1 MGPSMRGRSWLRF
14 RRMPVRARRCW
25 RILSSFAG
33 SRSEAVRRVSL
44 NSWKKMSRL
53 SGKNCSGESGSL
65 SHSQAKNSWLLRMSF
80 CSGWQRRSSC
90 SALQRKSSWSGWK
103 RRSSCSELQKMSF
116 WSEWQKMRS
125 WSELQKMSSLSALQ
139 KMSSL
144 SGKMRKSCSGWQKR
158 SSGSALQRR
167 SSLSELQ
174 KMNSLSAL
182 QKRSFLSG
190 WQTLSCFRNF
200 SGPLRMTKNRHG
212 MMRMNCVSLS
222 RKSSSAG
229 SSSSER
235 RKPYLKNSAKMKML
249 KNFWLLCFWRF
260 RKNSWSGHRVPYL
273 RTSLLSRRWKLLII

>member
-1 MGPSMRGRSWLRF
+1 MAPSMRGRSWLRF
-14 RRMPVRARRCW
+14 RRMPVRVRRW
-25 RILSSFAG
+25 RRILSSFAG
-33 SRSEAVRRVSL
+33 SRSEDVRRVSL

-90 SALQRKSSWSGWK
+90 SALQ
-103 RRSSCSELQKMSF
+103 
-116 WSEWQKMRS
+116 
-125 WSELQKMSSLSALQ
+125 

-167 SSLSELQ
+167 SSWSALQ

-182 QKRSFLSG
+182 QRRSSLSG
-190 WQTLSCFRNF
+190 WQTLNHFRNF
-200 SGPLRMTKNRHG
+200 SGPLRMTKNRYG
-212 MMRMNCVSLS
+212 MKRMNCASLS

-249 KNFWLLCFWRF
+249 KNFWLLCFWRC

>member
-33 SRSEAVRRVSL
+33 SRSEDVRRVSL

-90 SALQRKSSWSGWK
+90 S
-103 RRSSCSELQKMSF
+103 
-116 WSEWQKMRS
+116 
-125 WSELQKMSSLSALQ
+125 ELQKMSSLSALQ

-144 SGKMRKSCSGWQKR
+144 SALQKMSSWSGKMRKSCSGKMR
-158 SSGSALQRR
+158 KPC
-167 SSLSELQ
+167 SELQ
-174 KMNSLSAL
+174 KMSSLSGKMRKSWSGW
-182 QKRSFLSG
+182 QRKNSLSG
-190 WQTLSCFRNF
+190 WQTLNHFRNF

>member
-1 MGPSMRGRSWLRF
+1 MAPSMRGRSWLRF

-90 SALQRKSSWSGWK
+90 S
-103 RRSSCSELQKMSF
+103 E
-116 WSEWQKMRS
+116 
-125 WSELQKMSSLSALQ
+125 LQ

-167 SSLSELQ
+167 SSLSGW
-174 KMNSLSAL
+174 
-182 QKRSFLSG
+182 QKRCFLSG

>member
-1 MGPSMRGRSWLRF
+1 MAPSMRGRSWLRF

-33 SRSEAVRRVSL
+33 SRSEDVRRVSL

-90 SALQRKSSWSGWK
+90 S
-103 RRSSCSELQKMSF
+103 
-116 WSEWQKMRS
+116 
-125 WSELQKMSSLSALQ
+125 ELQKMSSLSALQ

-144 SGKMRKSCSGWQKR
+144 SG
-158 SSGSALQRR
+158 
-167 SSLSELQ
+167 
-174 KMNSLSAL
+174 
-182 QKRSFLSG
+182 
-190 WQTLSCFRNF
+190 WQTVNHFRNF

>member
-25 RILSSFAG
+25 RTLSSFAG

-80 CSGWQRRSSC
+80 GSGWQRRSSC
-90 SALQRKSSWSGWK
+90 
-103 RRSSCSELQKMSF
+103 
-116 WSEWQKMRS
+116 
-125 WSELQKMSSLSALQ
+125 SELQKMSSLSALQ

-158 SSGSALQRR
+158 SSYSGWQKRSSGSALQR
-167 SSLSELQ
+167 
-174 KMNSLSAL
+174 
-182 QKRSFLSG
+182 RSFLSG

>member
-65 SHSQAKNSWLLRMSF
+65 SHSQAKNSWLLRMSS
-80 CSGWQRRSSC
+80 CSGWQRRSSW
-90 SALQRKSSWSGWK
+90 SELQRRSFWSGW
-103 RRSSCSELQKMSF
+103 QKMSF
-116 WSEWQKMRS
+116 

-167 SSLSELQ
+167 SSLSGW
-174 KMNSLSAL
+174 
-182 QKRSFLSG
+182 QKRCFLSG

-212 MMRMNCVSLS
+212 MKRMNCASLS

-229 SSSSER
+229 
-235 RKPYLKNSAKMKML
+235 
-249 KNFWLLCFWRF
+249 
-260 RKNSWSGHRVPYL
+260 
-273 RTSLLSRRWKLLII
+273 

>member
-1 MGPSMRGRSWLRF
+1 MAPSMRGRSWLRF

-33 SRSEAVRRVSL
+33 SRSEAVRHVSL

-65 SHSQAKNSWLLRMSF
+65 SHSQAKNSWLLRMSSW
-80 CSGWQRRSSC
+80 SGWQRRSSC
-90 SALQRKSSWSGWK
+90 
-103 RRSSCSELQKMSF
+103 
-116 WSEWQKMRS
+116 
-125 WSELQKMSSLSALQ
+125 SELQKMSSLSALQ

-158 SSGSALQRR
+158 SSYSGWQKRSSGSALQKM
-167 SSLSELQ
+167 SSWSEWKKMSSWSELQ
-174 KMNSLSAL
+174 KMSSLSGW
-182 QKRSFLSG
+182 QKRCFLSG

>member
-1 MGPSMRGRSWLRF
+1 MAPSMRGRSWLRF

-25 RILSSFAG
+25 RTLSSFAG

-65 SHSQAKNSWLLRMSF
+65 SHSQAKNSGLLRMSF

-90 SALQRKSSWSGWK
+90 S
-103 RRSSCSELQKMSF
+103 
-116 WSEWQKMRS
+116 
-125 WSELQKMSSLSALQ
+125 ELQKMSSGSALQ
-139 KMSSL
+139 KMSSG

-158 SSGSALQRR
+158 SSCFGWQKM
-167 SSLSELQ
+167 SSLSGW
-174 KMNSLSAL
+174 
-182 QKRSFLSG
+182 QKRCFLSG
-190 WQTLSCFRNF
+190 WQTVNHFRNF
-200 SGPLRMTKNRHG
+200 SGPLRMTMNRYG

-249 KNFWLLCFWRF
+249 KNFWLLCFWRC

>member
-33 SRSEAVRRVSL
+33 SRSEDVRRVSL

-80 CSGWQRRSSC
+80 WSGWQRRSSC
-90 SALQRKSSWSGWK
+90 
-103 RRSSCSELQKMSF
+103 
-116 WSEWQKMRS
+116 
-125 WSELQKMSSLSALQ
+125 SELQKMSSLSALQ
-139 KMSSL
+139 KMSSW

-167 SSLSELQ
+167 SSLSGW
-174 KMNSLSAL
+174 
-182 QKRSFLSG
+182 QKRCFLSG

-200 SGPLRMTKNRHG
+200 SGPLRMMMNRYG
-212 MMRMNCVSLS
+212 MKRMRKNCVSLS

>member
-14 RRMPVRARRCW
+14 RRMPVRVRRCW

-90 SALQRKSSWSGWK
+90 S
-103 RRSSCSELQKMSF
+103 
-116 WSEWQKMRS
+116 
-125 WSELQKMSSLSALQ
+125 ELQKMSSLSALQ

-167 SSLSELQ
+167 SSLSGW
-174 KMNSLSAL
+174 
-182 QKRSFLSG
+182 QKRCFLSG

-212 MMRMNCVSLS
+212 MKRKNCVSLS

>member
-1 MGPSMRGRSWLRF
+1 MAPSMRGRSWLRF

-90 SALQRKSSWSGWK
+90 S
-103 RRSSCSELQKMSF
+103 E
-116 WSEWQKMRS
+116 
-125 WSELQKMSSLSALQ
+125 LQ

-158 SSGSALQRR
+158 SSGSALQRKSSCSEVQKRSSGSALQRR
-167 SSLSELQ
+167 SSLSGW
-174 KMNSLSAL
+174 
-182 QKRSFLSG
+182 QKRCFLSG

-249 KNFWLLCFWRF
+249 KNFWLLCFWRC

>member
-1 MGPSMRGRSWLRF
+1 MAPSMRGRSWLRF

-33 SRSEAVRRVSL
+33 SRSEDVRRVSL

-80 CSGWQRRSSC
+80 CSGWQKRSSC
-90 SALQRKSSWSGWK
+90 
-103 RRSSCSELQKMSF
+103 
-116 WSEWQKMRS
+116 
-125 WSELQKMSSLSALQ
+125 SELQKMSSLSALQ
-139 KMSSL
+139 KMSSW

-158 SSGSALQRR
+158 SSGSALQKR
-167 SSLSELQ
+167 SSCSGWQ
-174 KMNSLSAL
+174 KRNSGSAL
-182 QKRSFLSG
+182 QRRSFLSG

-249 KNFWLLCFWRF
+249 KNFWLLCFWRC

>member
-1 MGPSMRGRSWLRF
+1 MAPSMRGRSWLRF

-80 CSGWQRRSSC
+80 CSGWQRRSSW
-90 SALQRKSSWSGWK
+90 SGWQKMSSWSA
-103 RRSSCSELQKMSF
+103 LQKMSS
-116 WSEWQKMRS
+116 WSEWKKMSS
-125 WSELQKMSSLSALQ
+125 WSELQKMSSLS
-139 KMSSL
+139 
-144 SGKMRKSCSGWQKR
+144 GWQKR
-158 SSGSALQRR
+158 C
-167 SSLSELQ
+167 
-174 KMNSLSAL
+174 
-182 QKRSFLSG
+182 FLSG

>member
-1 MGPSMRGRSWLRF
+1 MAPSMRGRSWLRF

-80 CSGWQRRSSC
+80 CSGWQRRSS
-90 SALQRKSSWSGWK
+90 
-103 RRSSCSELQKMSF
+103 
-116 WSEWQKMRS
+116 

-167 SSLSELQ
+167 SSLSGW
-174 KMNSLSAL
+174 
-182 QKRSFLSG
+182 QKRCFLSG

>member
-33 SRSEAVRRVSL
+33 SRSEDVRRVSP

-90 SALQRKSSWSGWK
+90 S
-103 RRSSCSELQKMSF
+103 
-116 WSEWQKMRS
+116 
-125 WSELQKMSSLSALQ
+125 ELQKMSSLSALQ

-158 SSGSALQRR
+158 SSGSGKMRKPC
-167 SSLSELQ
+167 SEWQ
-174 KMNSLSAL
+174 KMNSWSAL

-212 MMRMNCVSLS
+212 MMRKNCVSLS

>member
-1 MGPSMRGRSWLRF
+1 MGPSMRGRSWSRF

-33 SRSEAVRRVSL
+33 SRSEAVRHVSL

-80 CSGWQRRSSC
+80 CSGWQRRSS
-90 SALQRKSSWSGWK
+90 
-103 RRSSCSELQKMSF
+103 
-116 WSEWQKMRS
+116 

-167 SSLSELQ
+167 SSLSGW
-174 KMNSLSAL
+174 
-182 QKRSFLSG
+182 QKRCFLSG

-200 SGPLRMTKNRHG
+200 SGPLRMMMNRYG
-212 MMRMNCVSLS
+212 MKRMNCVSLS

>member
-25 RILSSFAG
+25 RTLSSFAG

-44 NSWKKMSRL
+44 NFWKKMSRL

-90 SALQRKSSWSGWK
+90 S
-103 RRSSCSELQKMSF
+103 ELQKMSY
-116 WSEWQKMRS
+116 
-125 WSELQKMSSLSALQ
+125 LSALQ
-139 KMSSL
+139 KMISL

-167 SSLSELQ
+167 SFLSGW
-174 KMNSLSAL
+174 
-182 QKRSFLSG
+182 QKRCFLSG

>member
-80 CSGWQRRSSC
+80 CSGWQR
-90 SALQRKSSWSGWK
+90 KSSW
-103 RRSSCSELQKMSF
+103 
-116 WSEWQKMRS
+116 
-125 WSELQKMSSLSALQ
+125 
-139 KMSSL
+139 

-158 SSGSALQRR
+158 SSYSGWQKRSSGSALQR
-167 SSLSELQ
+167 
-174 KMNSLSAL
+174 
-182 QKRSFLSG
+182 RSFLSG

-200 SGPLRMTKNRHG
+200 SGPLRTMKNRHG
-212 MMRMNCVSLS
+212 MKRMRKNCVSLF

>member
-25 RILSSFAG
+25 RTLSSFAG

-90 SALQRKSSWSGWK
+90 SASQRKSSWSGWK
-103 RRSSCSELQKMSF
+103 RRSSCSELQKMS
-116 WSEWQKMRS
+116 S
-125 WSELQKMSSLSALQ
+125 WSALQ
-139 KMSSL
+139 RRS
-144 SGKMRKSCSGWQKR
+144 SCSGWQKM

-167 SSLSELQ
+167 SSLSGW
-174 KMNSLSAL
+174 

-190 WQTLSCFRNF
+190 WQTSSCFRNF
-200 SGPLRMTKNRHG
+200 SGPLRTMKNRHG
-212 MMRMNCVSLS
+212 MKRMNCASLF

-249 KNFWLLCFWRF
+249 KNYWLLCFWRC

>member
-33 SRSEAVRRVSL
+33 SRSEDVRRVSL

-80 CSGWQRRSSC
+80 WSGWQKRSSC
-90 SALQRKSSWSGWK
+90 
-103 RRSSCSELQKMSF
+103 
-116 WSEWQKMRS
+116 
-125 WSELQKMSSLSALQ
+125 SELQKMSSLSALQ
-139 KMSSL
+139 KMSSW

-158 SSGSALQRR
+158 SSGSALQKR
-167 SSLSELQ
+167 SSCFGWQ
-174 KMNSLSAL
+174 KRNSGSAL
-182 QKRSFLSG
+182 QRRSFWSG

-249 KNFWLLCFWRF
+249 KNFWLLCFWRC

>member
-1 MGPSMRGRSWLRF
+1 MAPSMRGRSWLRF

-25 RILSSFAG
+25 RTLSSFAG

-80 CSGWQRRSSC
+80 W
-90 SALQRKSSWSGWK
+90 SALQRMNSWSALQRMSSW
-103 RRSSCSELQKMSF
+103 
-116 WSEWQKMRS
+116 
-125 WSELQKMSSLSALQ
+125 SALQ

-158 SSGSALQRR
+158 SSGSGKMRKPC
-167 SSLSELQ
+167 SEWQ
-174 KMNSLSAL
+174 KMNSWSAL

-190 WQTLSCFRNF
+190 WQTSSCFRNF
-200 SGPLRMTKNRHG
+200 SGPLRTMKNRHG
-212 MMRMNCVSLS
+212 MKRMNCASLF

>member
-1 MGPSMRGRSWLRF
+1 MAPSMRGRSWLRF

-25 RILSSFAG
+25 RTLSSFAG

-90 SALQRKSSWSGWK
+90 S
-103 RRSSCSELQKMSF
+103 
-116 WSEWQKMRS
+116 
-125 WSELQKMSSLSALQ
+125 ELQKMSSLSALQ
-139 KMSSL
+139 KSCSW

-167 SSLSELQ
+167 SSLSGWQ
-174 KMNSLSAL
+174 RKNS
-182 QKRSFLSG
+182 LSG
-190 WQTLSCFRNF
+190 WQTVNHFRNF

>member
-25 RILSSFAG
+25 RTLSSFAG

-90 SALQRKSSWSGWK
+90 S
-103 RRSSCSELQKMSF
+103 
-116 WSEWQKMRS
+116 
-125 WSELQKMSSLSALQ
+125 ELQKMSSLSALQ

-158 SSGSALQRR
+158 SSGSGKMRKPC
-167 SSLSELQ
+167 SELQ

-212 MMRMNCVSLS
+212 MKRMNCASLF

>member
-1 MGPSMRGRSWLRF
+1 MAPSMRGRSWLRF

-25 RILSSFAG
+25 RTLSSFAG

-65 SHSQAKNSWLLRMSF
+65 SHSQAKNSWLLRMSSW
-80 CSGWQRRSSC
+80 SGWQRRSSC
-90 SALQRKSSWSGWK
+90 
-103 RRSSCSELQKMSF
+103 
-116 WSEWQKMRS
+116 
-125 WSELQKMSSLSALQ
+125 SELQKMSSLSALQ

-158 SSGSALQRR
+158 SSYSGWQKRSSGSALQR
-167 SSLSELQ
+167 
-174 KMNSLSAL
+174 
-182 QKRSFLSG
+182 RSFLSG

>member
-1 MGPSMRGRSWLRF
+1 MSPSMRGRSWSRF

-33 SRSEAVRRVSL
+33 SRSEDVRRVSL

-90 SALQRKSSWSGWK
+90 S
-103 RRSSCSELQKMSF
+103 
-116 WSEWQKMRS
+116 
-125 WSELQKMSSLSALQ
+125 ELQKMSSLSALQ

-158 SSGSALQRR
+158 SSWSALQRR
-167 SSLSELQ
+167 SSLSGWQ
-174 KMNSLSAL
+174 RKNS
-182 QKRSFLSG
+182 LSG
-190 WQTLSCFRNF
+190 WQTVNHFRNF
-200 SGPLRMTKNRHG
+200 SGPLRTMKNRHE
-212 MMRMNCVSLS
+212 MKRMNCASLF
-222 RKSSSAG
+222 RKSSSGG

-273 RTSLLSRRWKLLII
+273 RTSLLSRRWKLLLI

>member
-90 SALQRKSSWSGWK
+90 S
-103 RRSSCSELQKMSF
+103 
-116 WSEWQKMRS
+116 
-125 WSELQKMSSLSALQ
+125 ELQKMSSWSALQ
-139 KMSSL
+139 KMSSW

-158 SSGSALQRR
+158 RSFWSEKMRKPGSGWQKRC
-167 SSLSELQ
+167 SLSGKMRKPCSGWQ
-174 KMNSLSAL
+174 KKSSW
-182 QKRSFLSG
+182 SG
-190 WQTLSCFRNF
+190 WQTVNHFRNF
-200 SGPLRMTKNRHG
+200 SGPLRMMMNRYG
-212 MMRMNCVSLS
+212 MKRMRKNCVSLS

-249 KNFWLLCFWRF
+249 KNFWLLCFWRC

>member
-1 MGPSMRGRSWLRF
+1 MAPSMRGRSWLRF

-33 SRSEAVRRVSL
+33 SRSEAVRHVSL

-80 CSGWQRRSSC
+80 CSGWQRRSS
-90 SALQRKSSWSGWK
+90 
-103 RRSSCSELQKMSF
+103 
-116 WSEWQKMRS
+116 
-125 WSELQKMSSLSALQ
+125 
-139 KMSSL
+139 
-144 SGKMRKSCSGWQKR
+144 
-158 SSGSALQRR
+158 GSALQRR
-167 SSLSELQ
+167 SSLSGWQ
-174 KMNSLSAL
+174 
-182 QKRSFLSG
+182 RRCFCSG
-190 WQTLSCFRNF
+190 WQTVNHFRNF
-200 SGPLRMTKNRHG
+200 SGPLRTMKNRHG
-212 MMRMNCVSLS
+212 MKRMNCVSLS

>member
-1 MGPSMRGRSWLRF
+1 MAPSMRGRSWSRF
-14 RRMPVRARRCW
+14 RRMPVRVRRCW

-90 SALQRKSSWSGWK
+90 S
-103 RRSSCSELQKMSF
+103 E
-116 WSEWQKMRS
+116 
-125 WSELQKMSSLSALQ
+125 LQ

-158 SSGSALQRR
+158 SSYSGWQKRSSGSALQR
-167 SSLSELQ
+167 
-174 KMNSLSAL
+174 
-182 QKRSFLSG
+182 RSFLSG

-200 SGPLRMTKNRHG
+200 SGPLRMMMNRHG
-212 MMRMNCVSLS
+212 MTRMNCASLF

-249 KNFWLLCFWRF
+249 KNFWLLCFWRC

>member
-1 MGPSMRGRSWLRF
+1 MAPSMRGRSWLRF

-90 SALQRKSSWSGWK
+90 S
-103 RRSSCSELQKMSF
+103 
-116 WSEWQKMRS
+116 
-125 WSELQKMSSLSALQ
+125 ELQKMSSLSALQ

-158 SSGSALQRR
+158 SSYSGWQKRSSGSALQR
-167 SSLSELQ
+167 
-174 KMNSLSAL
+174 
-182 QKRSFLSG
+182 RSFLSG

-212 MMRMNCVSLS
+212 MMRMNCVSLF

>member
-1 MGPSMRGRSWLRF
+1 MAPSMRGRSWLRF

-33 SRSEAVRRVSL
+33 SRSEAVRHVSL

-80 CSGWQRRSSC
+80 CSGWQRRSS
-90 SALQRKSSWSGWK
+90 
-103 RRSSCSELQKMSF
+103 
-116 WSEWQKMRS
+116 
-125 WSELQKMSSLSALQ
+125 LSALQ

-158 SSGSALQRR
+158 SSLSGWQRR
-167 SSLSELQ
+167 SSLSGW
-174 KMNSLSAL
+174 
-182 QKRSFLSG
+182 QKRCFLSG

-200 SGPLRMTKNRHG
+200 SGPLRMMMNRYG
-212 MMRMNCVSLS
+212 MKRMRKNCVSLS

-249 KNFWLLCFWRF
+249 KNFWLLCFWRC

>member
-1 MGPSMRGRSWLRF
+1 MGPSMRGRSWSRF
-14 RRMPVRARRCW
+14 RRMPVRVRRCW

-80 CSGWQRRSSC
+80 CS
-90 SALQRKSSWSGWK
+90 A
-103 RRSSCSELQKMSF
+103 
-116 WSEWQKMRS
+116 
-125 WSELQKMSSLSALQ
+125 LQKMSSLSALQ

-158 SSGSALQRR
+158 SSLSGWQR
-167 SSLSELQ
+167 
-174 KMNSLSAL
+174 KNS
-182 QKRSFLSG
+182 LSG
-190 WQTLSCFRNF
+190 WQTVNHFRNF
-200 SGPLRMTKNRHG
+200 SGPLRMMMNRYG
-212 MMRMNCVSLS
+212 MKRMRKNCVSLS

>member
-1 MGPSMRGRSWLRF
+1 MGPLMRGRSWLRF

-90 SALQRKSSWSGWK
+90 S
-103 RRSSCSELQKMSF
+103 
-116 WSEWQKMRS
+116 
-125 WSELQKMSSLSALQ
+125 ELQKMSSLSALQ
-139 KMSSL
+139 KRCSWSGKMRKPGSGWQKKSSL

-167 SSLSELQ
+167 SSLS
-174 KMNSLSAL
+174 
-182 QKRSFLSG
+182 G

-200 SGPLRMTKNRHG
+200 SGPLRTMKNRHG
-212 MMRMNCVSLS
+212 MKRMRKNCVSLS

-249 KNFWLLCFWRF
+249 KNFWLLCFWRC

>member
-1 MGPSMRGRSWLRF
+1 MAPSMRGRSWLRF

-33 SRSEAVRRVSL
+33 SRSEDVRRVSL

-90 SALQRKSSWSGWK
+90 SALQ
-103 RRSSCSELQKMSF
+103 
-116 WSEWQKMRS
+116 
-125 WSELQKMSSLSALQ
+125 

-144 SGKMRKSCSGWQKR
+144 SGWQKR
-158 SSGSALQRR
+158 C
-167 SSLSELQ
+167 
-174 KMNSLSAL
+174 
-182 QKRSFLSG
+182 FLSG
-190 WQTLSCFRNF
+190 WQTVNHFRNF
-200 SGPLRMTKNRHG
+200 SGPLRMTMNRYG

>member
-33 SRSEAVRRVSL
+33 SRSEDVRRVSL

-90 SALQRKSSWSGWK
+90 S
-103 RRSSCSELQKMSF
+103 E
-116 WSEWQKMRS
+116 
-125 WSELQKMSSLSALQ
+125 LQ

-167 SSLSELQ
+167 SSWSALQ

-182 QKRSFLSG
+182 QRRSFLSG
-190 WQTLSCFRNF
+190 WQTLNHFRNF
-200 SGPLRMTKNRHG
+200 SGPLRMMKNRHG
-212 MMRMNCVSLS
+212 MKRMNCASLS

>member
-1 MGPSMRGRSWLRF
+1 MAPSMRGRSWLRF

-25 RILSSFAG
+25 RTLSSFAG

-65 SHSQAKNSWLLRMSF
+65 FHSQAQNSWLLRMSF
-80 CSGWQRRSSC
+80 CSALQRRSS
-90 SALQRKSSWSGWK
+90 WSEW
-103 RRSSCSELQKMSF
+103 QKMSF
-116 WSEWQKMRS
+116 WSGWQKRS
-125 WSELQKMSSLSALQ
+125 SW
-139 KMSSL
+139 
-144 SGKMRKSCSGWQKR
+144 SGKMRKSCSEWQKR
-158 SSGSALQRR
+158 SSWSALQRR
-167 SSLSELQ
+167 SSLSGW
-174 KMNSLSAL
+174 
-182 QKRSFLSG
+182 QKRCFLSG

-273 RTSLLSRRWKLLII
+273 RTSLLSR

>member
-1 MGPSMRGRSWLRF
+1 MAPSMRGRSWLRF

-25 RILSSFAG
+25 RTLSSFAG

-80 CSGWQRRSSC
+80 CSGWQRR
-90 SALQRKSSWSGWK
+90 
-103 RRSSCSELQKMSF
+103 RSSCYE
-116 WSEWQKMRS
+116 
-125 WSELQKMSSLSALQ
+125 LQ

-158 SSGSALQRR
+158 SSW
-167 SSLSELQ
+167 
-174 KMNSLSAL
+174 SAL
-182 QKRSFLSG
+182 QKMSSWSGKMRKPGSGWQKMSSLSG
-190 WQTLSCFRNF
+190 WQTVNHFRNF
-200 SGPLRMTKNRHG
+200 SGPLRTMKNRHG
-212 MMRMNCVSLS
+212 MKRMNCASLF

-249 KNFWLLCFWRF
+249 KNFWLLCFWRC

>member
-33 SRSEAVRRVSL
+33 SRSEDVRRVSL

-90 SALQRKSSWSGWK
+90 S
-103 RRSSCSELQKMSF
+103 
-116 WSEWQKMRS
+116 
-125 WSELQKMSSLSALQ
+125 ELQKMSSLSALQ
-139 KMSSL
+139 KMSSGSAL
-144 SGKMRKSCSGWQKR
+144 QKMSSGSGKMRKPCSEW
-158 SSGSALQRR
+158 
-167 SSLSELQ
+167 Q
-174 KMNSLSAL
+174 KMNSWSAL
-182 QKRSFLSG
+182 QKMSSLSG
-190 WQTLSCFRNF
+190 WQTVNHFRNF

-212 MMRMNCVSLS
+212 MMRMRKNCVSLS

-249 KNFWLLCFWRF
+249 KNFWLLCFWRC

>member
-1 MGPSMRGRSWLRF
+1 MAPSMRGRSWLRF

-33 SRSEAVRRVSL
+33 SRSEDVRRVSL

-65 SHSQAKNSWLLRMSF
+65 SHSQAKNSGLLRMSF

-90 SALQRKSSWSGWK
+90 S
-103 RRSSCSELQKMSF
+103 
-116 WSEWQKMRS
+116 
-125 WSELQKMSSLSALQ
+125 ELQKMSSGSALQ
-139 KMSSL
+139 KMSSG

-158 SSGSALQRR
+158 SSCFGW
-167 SSLSELQ
+167 Q
-174 KMNSLSAL
+174 KMSS
-182 QKRSFLSG
+182 LSG
-190 WQTLSCFRNF
+190 WQTVNHFRNF

-212 MMRMNCVSLS
+212 MKRMNCVSLS

-249 KNFWLLCFWRF
+249 KNFWLLCFWRC

>member
-90 SALQRKSSWSGWK
+90 S
-103 RRSSCSELQKMSF
+103 E
-116 WSEWQKMRS
+116 
-125 WSELQKMSSLSALQ
+125 LQ

-144 SGKMRKSCSGWQKR
+144 SGKMRKSCSGWQK
-158 SSGSALQRR
+158 
-167 SSLSELQ
+167 
-174 KMNSLSAL
+174 MNSWSAL

-212 MMRMNCVSLS
+212 MMRMNCVSLF

>member
-1 MGPSMRGRSWLRF
+1 MAPSMRGRSWLRF

-25 RILSSFAG
+25 RTLSSFAG

-90 SALQRKSSWSGWK
+90 S
-103 RRSSCSELQKMSF
+103 
-116 WSEWQKMRS
+116 
-125 WSELQKMSSLSALQ
+125 ELQKMSSLSALQ

-158 SSGSALQRR
+158 SSGSALQR
-167 SSLSELQ
+167 
-174 KMNSLSAL
+174 
-182 QKRSFLSG
+182 RSFLSG

-249 KNFWLLCFWRF
+249 KNFWLLCFWRC